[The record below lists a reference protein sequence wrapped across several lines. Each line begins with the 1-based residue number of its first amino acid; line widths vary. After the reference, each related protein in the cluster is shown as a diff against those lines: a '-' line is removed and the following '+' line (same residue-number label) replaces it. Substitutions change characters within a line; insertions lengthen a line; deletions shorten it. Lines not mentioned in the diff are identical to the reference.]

1 MIRRN
6 PADPNWFPAADGVMK
21 LSSCVL
27 KVGNRAWAFAQENE
41 AAIASRW
48 TQKKQSNPR
57 YFNGVV
63 HLVDD
68 VRVDGGALDAS
79 LLRTDFKSYLHWREQ
94 GFPEAGVRDGF
105 GSALIRTSE
114 GHVMLGRQRPGNV
127 NSGLAYSPAGFIDAQ
142 DVDADG
148 FIHIA
153 QSALREATEETGID
167 GETLVR
173 DEGFYLVRSG
183 PQLAIAVPFRAAM
196 STAEFMR
203 RAEKH
208 IAASPDSELEAVI
221 PVAALRD
228 VENLAMPRYM
238 RTLLEAIFPGA

>member
-1 MIRRN
+1 MIRKN
-6 PADPNWFPAADGVMK
+6 PSDANWFPSAKGVTK

-27 KVGNRAWAFAQENE
+27 KVGNRAWSFAQENE
-41 AAIASRW
+41 AAIAARW
-48 TQKKQSNPR
+48 AEKKQSNPR
-57 YFNGVV
+57 YFNGAV

-68 VRVDGGALDAS
+68 VRLNGGALDAS

-114 GHVMLGRQRPGNV
+114 GHVMLGRQRSGNV
-127 NSGLAYSPAGFIDAQ
+127 NAGLAYSPAGFIDAQ

-167 GETLVR
+167 GEALVR

-183 PQLAIAVPFRAAM
+183 AQLAIVVPFRTPM

-208 IAASPDSELEAVI
+208 IAASPDSELDAII
-221 PVAALRD
+221 PVTALRD
-228 VENLAMPRYM
+228 VENLAMLPYM
-238 RTLLEAIFPGA
+238 RTLLEAIFAGA

>member
-1 MIRRN
+1 MIRKN
-6 PADPNWFPAADGVMK
+6 PAEPRWFPSADGVMK

-41 AAIASRW
+41 AAIAARW
-48 TQKKQSNPR
+48 AQKQQSNPR

-63 HLVDD
+63 HLVDNA
-68 VRVDGGALDAS
+68 RVDDGALDAS

-94 GFPEAGVRDGF
+94 GFPETGVRDGF

-153 QSALREATEETGID
+153 QAALREATEETGID
-167 GETLVR
+167 SDAFIK

-208 IAASPDSELEAVI
+208 IAASSDSELDAVI

-238 RTLLEAIFPGA
+238 QALLEAIFPGA